1 MHPEPQP
8 AARFDMNTDAVIA
21 RLIKDADTKHMKEM
35 LTFLASEPHLS
46 GTDRSERVVVDYI
59 LKKFKDHGLDTYE
72 KVPYDILNQYPDPAK
87 PNKVQLL
94 AADKTVLM
102 DALMHE
108 KDIPGI
114 KTAGVPAYLAYA
126 KPGTVEADVIFVN
139 KGTYQDFDKLEAEN
153 ISVVGHICLSQYGG
167 GHRGNKIRICAERG
181 GIGTI
186 LFADPKSIAHS
197 ETVLYPNSSFM
208 PGTAMQ
214 RGALYTFG
222 DPETPGY
229 PSIKPK
235 TDQADGERKVAVKN
249 LAVETTKRRLAD
261 LWGKTVGKAGRIPG

>member
-1 MHPEPQP
+1 Q
-8 AARFDMNTDAVIA
+8 
-21 RLIKDADTKHMKEM
+21 
-35 LTFLASEPHLS
+35 
-46 GTDRSERVVVDYI
+46 
-59 LKKFKDHGLDTYE
+59 
-72 KVPYDILNQYPDPAK
+72 
-87 PNKVQLL
+87 VQLL

-139 KGTYQDFDKLEAEN
+139 KGTYMDFDKLEAEN
-153 ISVVGHICLSQYGG
+153 ISVAGHICLSQYGG

-186 LFADPKSIAHS
+186 LFADPKSIAHG
-197 ETVLYPNSSFM
+197 ETLLYPNSSFM

-229 PSIKPK
+229 PSIKPT
-235 TDQADGERKVAVKN
+235 TDQADGEHKVVVDN